1 MPSQTDSAGQPFV
14 DVPTLADEHV
24 RATFVSASKA
34 GYKVD
39 SIRLQIRDASGHLRM
54 GPDVPL
60 ESVGPLVAA
69 MIELI
74 RGTNND

>member
-1 MPSQTDSAGQPFV
+1 MISTDSAEQPYV
-14 DVPTLADEHV
+14 DVPTLVDERI
-24 RATFVSASKA
+24 RATFVKAPKA

-39 SIRLQIRDASGHLRM
+39 SIRLQIREANGHLRQ

-60 ESVGPLVAA
+60 ESVGPLVSA

-74 RGTNND
+74 RGAKE